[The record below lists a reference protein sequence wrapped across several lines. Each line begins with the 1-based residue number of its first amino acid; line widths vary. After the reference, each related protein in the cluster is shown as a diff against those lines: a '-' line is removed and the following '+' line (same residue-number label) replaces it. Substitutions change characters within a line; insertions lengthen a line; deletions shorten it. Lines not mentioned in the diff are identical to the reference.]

1 MKNLA
6 PIVLF
11 TYKRLGKL
19 RQCLDSLEKCK
30 EAPFSDLIIIS
41 DYQTTEKDAAKVE
54 NVRQFLPSITGFQSI
69 EIIEREKNYGVDYPI
84 QNKKILDKMKKTLVN
99 KYGVDNISKK
109 IKKNE

>member
-69 EIIEREKNYGVDYPI
+69 EIIEREK
-84 QNKKILDKMKKTLVN
+84 K
-99 KYGVDNISKK
+99 
-109 IKKNE
+109 